1 MKFLSLIV
9 LSISVLISVTSCK
22 KQETS
27 LSQADIEKIAKEV
40 AKYSQAQGVTSGE
53 TVEKLKEEAQAL
65 IDQDQTLTQEE
76 KTKAKEV
83 AREDFEKIEE
93 KAQDLIGSSSW
104 EKKRE
109 ELLKAQDKA
118 RDTLQDDTSS
128 GWERKQRRKEPT
140 QNKAIAETRT
150 SAKTQLNNLLQSS
163 IAIFKNARNSV
174 KNSVLGRY
182 AEKNRNTP
190 CKKGHIEGEY
200 LSDGSKICWIIRKL
214 PQEYK
219 KGPVVDC
226 YSTHAQF
233 GGNTCKRAP
242 CPSDQSWDGRLE
254 LCVQK
259 PLNIHG

>member
-40 AKYSQAQGVTSGE
+40 AKYSQEQGVTSGE

-109 ELLKAQDKA
+109 ELLKAQDQSRAEAGA
-118 RDTLQDDTSS
+118 RARANT
-128 GWERKQRRKEPT
+128 
-140 QNKAIAETRT
+140 
-150 SAKTQLNNLLQSS
+150 KTQLERLLQSTRS
-163 IAIFKNARNSV
+163 YV
-174 KNSVLGRY
+174 KRSFSERY
-182 AEKNRNTP
+182 VKKNRNTP
-190 CKKGHIEGEY
+190 CGEGYIEGEHNP
-200 LSDGSKICWIIRKL
+200 DGSKVCWIIKRLPREYRKGL
-214 PQEYK
+214 L
-219 KGPVVDC
+219 VDC
-226 YSTHAQF
+226 YKTHIQF
-233 GGNTCKRAP
+233 GTSTCKRIP
-242 CPSDQSWDGRLE
+242 CPPRHTWDGKSER
-254 LCVQK
+254 CKQRTPAN
-259 PLNIHG
+259 PLNPSPTS